1 METNKGNNDKRKDL
15 AARAGLGAIGVG
27 SVLLLIS
34 LLLPPPGK
42 IDHSVLV
49 AFGEICTFAGAVF
62 GIGTGVR
69 TRKTEIE

>member
-1 METNKGNNDKRKDL
+1 MKRQDL

-27 SVLLLIS
+27 SVLLLVS

-62 GIGTGVR
+62 GIGAGARVR
-69 TRKTEIE
+69 KIESE